1 MEAAWYPHSGV
12 DPAPIPHMGILH
24 PHWSFLLYFLNAREA
39 VKPLMFPGVLL
50 QCLYLHTPTSAQP
63 THRAPHL
70 QTAWCVLPKG
80 QRCIST
86 HPPVPDGPLGGLTL
100 AMRSQLPPSTLT
112 HVTSAFLPCFQPN
125 SPFSLAMLTVRLIS
139 SYPQAWEA
147 ETPRQVTHLV
157 NCVMLY
163 LWGNSIPAP
172 AGILITP

>member
-1 MEAAWYPHSGV
+1 MLVFS
-12 DPAPIPHMGILH
+12 
-24 PHWSFLLYFLNAREA
+24 SLLFKFLNAREA

-63 THRAPHL
+63 AQGAPCL
-70 QTAWCVLPKG
+70 QAAWCVLPKG
-80 QRCIST
+80 QLCIST
-86 HPPVPDGPLGGLTL
+86 HPPGPLGGLTL
-100 AMRSQLPPSTLT
+100 AMCSQLPQSTLT
-112 HVTSAFLPCFQPN
+112 QISSAFFPCFQPN
-125 SPFSLAMLTVRLIS
+125 SPFSLPTLTVLLTS

-147 ETPRQVTHLV
+147 ETARQVTHLV